1 VATQR
6 IYVTEADLKAQASA
20 GKATAP
26 QDVCVL
32 KVGRV
37 DTVIVLPLHL
47 PIVATQQVVFA
58 PPSVLA
64 TTAVLCATTEEQ
76 AAPFTKLR
84 HMVGT
89 ATWLEDSAV

>member
-1 VATQR
+1 M
-6 IYVTEADLKAQASA
+6 
-20 GKATAP
+20 
-26 QDVCVL
+26 L

-47 PIVATQQVVFA
+47 PTVVSQQVVFA
-58 PPSVLA
+58 PPNVLA

-84 HMVGT
+84 HMVET

>member
-1 VATQR
+1 
-6 IYVTEADLKAQASA
+6 
-20 GKATAP
+20 
-26 QDVCVL
+26 VL

-64 TTAVLCATTEEQ
+64 TTAALCAITEDQ
-76 AAPFTKLR
+76 VVPFTKHR
-84 HMVGT
+84 PMVGT

>member
-1 VATQR
+1 MATQR
-6 IYVTEADLKAQASA
+6 IYVTEADQKAQASA

-32 KVGRV
+32 KVVRA
-37 DTVIVLPLHL
+37 DTAIVQPHL
-47 PIVATQQVVFA
+47 LLTVVTQQVVFA
-58 PPSVLA
+58 PPNVLA

>member
-1 VATQR
+1 VETQR

-32 KVGRV
+32 KVVRV
-37 DTVIVLPLHL
+37 DTAIVPALHL
-47 PIVATQQVVFA
+47 LTVVTQQVVFA

-64 TTAVLCATTEEQ
+64 TTAALCATTEDQ
-76 AAPFTKLR
+76 VVPFTKHR
-84 HMVGT
+84 PMAET